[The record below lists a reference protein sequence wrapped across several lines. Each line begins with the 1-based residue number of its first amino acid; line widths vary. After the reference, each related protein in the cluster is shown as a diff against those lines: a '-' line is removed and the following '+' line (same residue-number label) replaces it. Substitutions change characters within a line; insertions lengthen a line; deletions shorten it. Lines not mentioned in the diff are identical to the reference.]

1 MDTNQETT
9 IEYLC
14 KRLKEEILPMF
25 EKAVSNDDVRFSN
38 SNLVKC
44 REHLN
49 CKSTDCQ
56 LYSNGS
62 GKKEVRCW
70 QIAGTY
76 CGGEPQGSFVQKY
89 GKCSNCEVFKDSC
102 PTIVEELGEHFNNM
116 LFLLNKQNQALLDDK
131 QQIEDLNQELLTALE
146 QLKKK
151 NSEFQKVLVTDSLT
165 GLFNRQ
171 NLLPVLEDEI
181 GRCHRYGHY
190 LALMK
195 IDIDKFKSFNDEYGY
210 STGDK
215 MLAYA
220 GKIIRK
226 NIRKFDKAFR
236 YSGEEFIVVLPETD
250 QTLAYIAAERIRKS
264 FQNKTFAVSKKKSQ
278 SGKSTSCT
286 ISIGITAL
294 FSYKTSDLSIEE
306 LINQSNAAL
315 NAAKE
320 KGGNI
325 SVRYE

>member
-1 MDTNQETT
+1 M
-9 IEYLC
+9 LC
-14 KRLKEEILPMF
+14 IKG
-25 EKAVSNDDVRFSN
+25 D
-38 SNLVKC
+38 
-44 REHLN
+44 
-49 CKSTDCQ
+49 
-56 LYSNGS
+56 
-62 GKKEVRCW
+62 
-70 QIAGTY
+70 
-76 CGGEPQGSFVQKY
+76 
-89 GKCSNCEVFKDSC
+89 
-102 PTIVEELGEHFNNM
+102 
-116 LFLLNKQNQALLDDK
+116 LLSYF
-131 QQIEDLNQELLTALE
+131 I
-146 QLKKK
+146 
-151 NSEFQKVLVTDSLT
+151 
-165 GLFNRQ
+165 
-171 NLLPVLEDEI
+171 
-181 GRCHRYGHY
+181 
-190 LALMK
+190 
-195 IDIDKFKSFNDEYGY
+195 EYGY
-210 STGDK
+210 QAGDK

-278 SGKSTSCT
+278 SGRSTSCT
-286 ISIGITAL
+286 VSIGITAL

>member
-1 MDTNQETT
+1 
-9 IEYLC
+9 
-14 KRLKEEILPMF
+14 
-25 EKAVSNDDVRFSN
+25 
-38 SNLVKC
+38 
-44 REHLN
+44 
-49 CKSTDCQ
+49 
-56 LYSNGS
+56 
-62 GKKEVRCW
+62 
-70 QIAGTY
+70 
-76 CGGEPQGSFVQKY
+76 
-89 GKCSNCEVFKDSC
+89 
-102 PTIVEELGEHFNNM
+102 M
-116 LFLLNKQNQALLDDK
+116 LFLLNKQNQALLEDK

-210 STGDK
+210 QAGDK

-278 SGKSTSCT
+278 SGRSTSCT
-286 ISIGITAL
+286 VSIGITAL